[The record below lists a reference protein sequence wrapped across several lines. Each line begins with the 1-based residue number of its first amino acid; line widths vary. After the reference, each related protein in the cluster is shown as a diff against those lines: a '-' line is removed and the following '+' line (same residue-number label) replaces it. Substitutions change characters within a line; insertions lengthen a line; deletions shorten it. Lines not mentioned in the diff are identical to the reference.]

1 MTLLIC
7 LPKIHFGFGAV
18 SALSN
23 ELSELGINRPLM
35 VTDQG
40 VVNCGVSDKVLKA
53 FQGKPDFPIF
63 DQTPENPTDEGVEK
77 AHALY
82 VQEGCDGVVAVGG
95 GSVIDASKAVT
106 LLAGHPGPIAQYDR
120 HPEKVTKA
128 TAPLI
133 TIPTTAGTG
142 SEVTS
147 GAGIHPDPSS
157 PSMNIGSPYF
167 LPKVAIC
174 DPELTL
180 SLPPVLTAGTGMDAL
195 NQCIEGYLSVT
206 VNPPI
211 DAVALEGVRR
221 ALTAIERAVADGSDR
236 HARWHMMMAAL
247 EGGISIGKGLGS
259 AHAIANT
266 LGDRGH
272 HHGILV
278 TVAMPSVL
286 RFLENYVGDKMKVLA
301 DIFGLKEGHDVAA
314 AIEQLNVRIGL
325 PTNLRDLGC
334 LPDDL
339 DRAADLCVGSVFNRK
354 SPRVPTHDDYKTII
368 QDAMG

>member
-1 MTLLIC
+1 
-7 LPKIHFGFGAV
+7 
-18 SALSN
+18 
-23 ELSELGINRPLM
+23 
-35 VTDQG
+35 
-40 VVNCGVSDKVLKA
+40 
-53 FQGKPDFPIF
+53 
-63 DQTPENPTDEGVEK
+63 
-77 AHALY
+77 
-82 VQEGCDGVVAVGG
+82 
-95 GSVIDASKAVT
+95 
-106 LLAGHPGPIAQYDR
+106 
-120 HPEKVTKA
+120 
-128 TAPLI
+128 
-133 TIPTTAGTG
+133 
-142 SEVTS
+142 
-147 GAGIHPDPSS
+147 
-157 PSMNIGSPYF
+157 MNIGSPYF

-174 DPELTL
+174 DPDLTL

-221 ALTAIERAVADGSDR
+221 ALTHIERAVADGSNR

-266 LGDRGH
+266 LGDRGD

-286 RFLENYVGDKMKVLA
+286 RFLENHVGDKMKVLA
-301 DIFGLKEGHDVAA
+301 EVFGLKEGHDVAA
-314 AIEQLNVRIGL
+314 AIEQLNTRIGL
-325 PTNLRDLGC
+325 PTNLKDLGY

-339 DRAADLCVGSVFNRK
+339 DRAAELCVGSVFNRK
-354 SPRVPTHDDYKTII
+354 SPRVPTHDDYKMII